1 MREIQQNRPQPPYQ
15 GYPVQPQPGAP
26 YPQQP
31 VQNPPPPM
39 QQMQADGRTAGQ
51 RPQRQEYPEQRS
63 KKQKAEKKFRKAQC
77 PYCGKTINPLKSWL
91 LKNQGEYI
99 CKKCGGRSNI
109 VLDPAIYMLA
119 FGAVAIDIII
129 FLIFALFV
137 RHFNVLSLILAI
149 LPFLVFYILAAFLV
163 RLKRPV
169 VRRRQPQN
177 PVPGGY
183 PPVQRRQPPSR
194 GIEKENLERTIV
206 MDQLK

>member
-31 VQNPPPPM
+31 VQNPQPPM

-51 RPQRQEYPEQRS
+51 RPQRQGHPEQRS

-137 RHFNVLSLILAI
+137 RHFNVPAQAAAESCSGRISSGAEKAAAFPRDGKRKLGTHHCDGPVEIEGEIHDKASSLSLL
-149 LPFLVFYILAAFLV
+149 
-163 RLKRPV
+163 
-169 VRRRQPQN
+169 RRE
-177 PVPGGY
+177 VPL
-183 PPVQRRQPPSR
+183 S
-194 GIEKENLERTIV
+194 
-206 MDQLK
+206 